1 MQEENL
7 EYILELADNV
17 DYEDAVEYKVGM
29 VSEFTVG
36 GLLSN
41 HRYYARLYSYDPV
54 KNLRSNPT
62 QSVVV
67 RTKRSSD
74 DYDSDEDVDNVII
87 GDFVKKEKTVKDGV
101 WEVRIVG
108 VDADRFVDYVI
119 RDNKLDITVKLDDP
133 PQSYKKLRIL
143 VSDKVFKSLTELS
156 ENLTFKMKDF
166 SLVIRP
172 GTITTA
178 TSTLWQGR
186 LREWIMRYVL
196 PILELSEPM

>member
-36 GLLSN
+36 GFCQTTGIMQDCIPMTREEFEVQS
-41 HRYYARLYSYDPV
+41 H
-54 KNLRSNPT
+54 

-178 TSTLWQGR
+178 NFNPLAGKASGVDYEICITHLGTFGT
-186 LREWIMRYVL
+186 M
-196 PILELSEPM
+196 

>member
-1 MQEENL
+1 
-7 EYILELADNV
+7 
-17 DYEDAVEYKVGM
+17 
-29 VSEFTVG
+29 
-36 GLLSN
+36 
-41 HRYYARLYSYDPV
+41 
-54 KNLRSNPT
+54 
-62 QSVVV
+62 V

-143 VSDKVFKSLTELS
+143 VSDKVFKSLTSFRKILLS
-156 ENLTFKMKDF
+156 K
-166 SLVIRP
+166 
-172 GTITTA
+172 
-178 TSTLWQGR
+178 
-186 LREWIMRYVL
+186 
-196 PILELSEPM
+196 